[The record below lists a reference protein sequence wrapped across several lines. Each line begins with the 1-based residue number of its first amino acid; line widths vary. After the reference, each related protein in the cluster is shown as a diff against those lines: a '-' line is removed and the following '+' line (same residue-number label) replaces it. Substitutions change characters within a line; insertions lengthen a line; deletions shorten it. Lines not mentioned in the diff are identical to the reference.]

1 VIGGAGARR
10 ILSAMVGTLT
20 KVLGDGTGLEAAM
33 AQARLHPAGT
43 AVLVEEGWP
52 GATVLA
58 NLGFE
63 VEPRERTY
71 FARLNA
77 VQILPEGEFRGVG
90 DPRWSESAAGGP
102 RR

>member
-1 VIGGAGARR
+1 
-10 ILSAMVGTLT
+10 MVGTLT
-20 KVLGDGTGLEAAM
+20 DVIGREIRLDVALAEP
-33 AQARLHPAGT
+33 RLHPTGGV
-43 AVLVEEGWP
+43 VLVEGGWP
-52 GATVLA
+52 GADALA

-77 VQILPEGEFRGVG
+77 VEILPDGTFRGVG